1 MSVTGLDRE
10 RMEAARHRIRG
21 QVDPSPLIH
30 STSLTNLVGRSVY
43 LKLEL
48 LQPSGSFKVRGVF
61 SKLMAMSE
69 AERSAGIVAVSG
81 GNHGLAVA
89 SAARKLGIPAQVFM
103 PESAP
108 ARSVERIRADNAD
121 LVLCEDVAKA
131 FSAAEQASAEGR
143 TFVHPFDDLDVVSG
157 QSTIGL
163 ELLDANIP
171 ITDLVVSIGGGG
183 LIGGVAAA
191 IKSSRPDIR
200 VWGVETVGADA
211 MNLALKA
218 DRPIDVKITSIATT
232 LGAPKVSD
240 RTLALAKNFV
250 EQVFLIPD
258 ADAVRDMLVLLDEA
272 KLLCE
277 PAASCT
283 LSAAR
288 LIAGKLPESAQI
300 GLVLCG
306 GNVTLEEL
314 ATWRERFSV

>member
-1 MSVTGLDRE
+1 MD
-10 RMEAARHRIRG
+10 AARQRIRG

-30 STSLTNLVGRSVY
+30 SPSLSGLVGRPLH

-61 SKLMAMSE
+61 SKLLSMSQ
-69 AERSAGIVAVSG
+69 AERTAGVVAVSG

-89 SAARKLGIPAQVFM
+89 SAARKLGTPAQIFM
-103 PESAP
+103 PDTAP

-121 LVLCEDVAKA
+121 LVLCEDVAQA
-131 FSAAEQASAEGR
+131 FAAAESASAEGR
-143 TFVHPFDDLDVVSG
+143 TYVHPFDDLDVVAG
-157 QSTIGL
+157 QATIGL
-163 ELLDANIP
+163 ELLDADVP
-171 ITDLVVSIGGGG
+171 ITDLIVSIGGGG

-211 MNLALKA
+211 MSLALAA
-218 DRPIDVKITSIATT
+218 DHPVDVKITSIATT
-232 LGAPKVSD
+232 LGAPAVSD
-240 RTLALAKNFV
+240 RTLTLAKNFV
-250 EQVFLIPD
+250 ERVFVIPD
-258 ADAVRDMLVLLDEA
+258 SEAVRDMLVLLDEA

-277 PAASCT
+277 PAAACT

-288 LIAGKLPESAQI
+288 LLAATLPESAHV

-314 ATWRERFSV
+314 AVWRKRFSV